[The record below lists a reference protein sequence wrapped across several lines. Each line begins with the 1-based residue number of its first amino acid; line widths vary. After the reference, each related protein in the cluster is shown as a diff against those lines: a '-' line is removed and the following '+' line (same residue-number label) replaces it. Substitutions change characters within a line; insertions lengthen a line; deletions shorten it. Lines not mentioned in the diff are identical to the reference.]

1 MKDKQNW
8 SNQIY
13 NQILKYR
20 GEWIFYSYQT
30 EKIVSHNKILSK
42 AREEAL
48 KKERQDNIVSLF
60 VKEDWGE
67 KYLLPIYFKTV
78 DVHPWKPL
86 YDVKLSIDKFTSFNE
101 RMLVDSGADISVI
114 SFEIGLELGLK
125 PDENDRVYEAGG
137 VGGGKLKY
145 VSKEIYLQIDE
156 NPFVRIPVAWVQ
168 DNRFNE
174 MIIGREVVFDN
185 FDIEFKQADEEI
197 IFKYRDK

>member
-1 MKDKQNW
+1 MEKKQNW
-8 SNQIY
+8 SNRIY
-13 NQILKYR
+13 DQILKYK
-20 GEWIFYSYQT
+20 GQWIFYSYKT
-30 EKIVSHNKILSK
+30 DSIISHNKTLAK

-48 KKERQDNIVSLF
+48 KKENQDNIVSLF
-60 VKEDWGE
+60 VKEEWGE

-78 DVHPWKPL
+78 DIHPWKPF
-86 YDVKLSIDKFTSFNE
+86 YDVKLSIDKTKVFNE

-114 SFEIGLELGLK
+114 SFEIGLELGLN
-125 PDENDRVYEAGG
+125 PDKNDRVYEAGG

-156 NPFVRIPVAWVQ
+156 NPFIRIPVAWVQ
-168 DNRFNE
+168 DNRYNE

-197 IFKYRDK
+197 IFKYRGN